1 MSCYGHIDG
10 MGGREGRELVGAIER
25 TTVEAGGGY
34 QHCIK
39 IKIFF
44 GAVIGGGRYRLEGK
58 LARGGSE
65 KKKLESPYRVNKE

>member
-1 MSCYGHIDG
+1 MSCYGHTDG
-10 MGGREGRELVGAIER
+10 MGGREGRELVGAIEK

-44 GAVIGGGRYRLEGK
+44 GAVIGG
-58 LARGGSE
+58 
-65 KKKLESPYRVNKE
+65 